1 MRDLIGWGES
11 MNRFC
16 QWNAF
21 MRLPWRVTLQEHTR
35 ETVQQEA
42 SRPVAESKR
51 AVESSSVADR
61 TMNSERNQLSPGCVG
76 FDTCC
81 AQQDL
86 KALQG
91 RVGAIRL
98 FEGARK
104 RIGMQE
110 KFRRRLRSG
119 DIQALQQEQMAF
131 AAARDEYGLEGEP
144 DLNAVLRLPGALQ
157 SDNRSSGDEDQA
169 ALTESV
175 RQQIGPLL
183 DELKLMRAREGES
196 LAAILHGT
204 LNRLAE
210 ATEGVAAMR
219 SEVEERYQARL
230 AERLE
235 AAVGPEFNRQRL
247 LEEVAVMVERSDVSE
262 ELERMT
268 THIGHFRELLSAGG
282 ELGKKLDFLL
292 QEMNREANT
301 LLSKTGGAGGKGT
314 RITELGLAMKAE
326 IEKAREQ
333 IQNLE

>member
-1 MRDLIGWGES
+1 MPIYS
-11 MNRFC
+11 MTGFARTQFSVPLPNNGQLNCMLSLKSVNHRFLDV
-16 QWNAF
+16 QL
-21 MRLPWRVTLQEHTR
+21 RLPSGLDALEMELR
-35 ETVQQEA
+35 
-42 SRPVAESKR
+42 
-51 AVESSSVADR
+51 
-61 TMNSERNQLSPGCVG
+61 
-76 FDTCC
+76 
-81 AQQDL
+81 
-86 KALQG
+86 KALKD
-91 RVGAIRL
+91 ALIRGHVDL
-98 FEGARK
+98 TLSIDRG
-104 RIGMQE
+104 
-110 KFRRRLRSG
+110 S
-119 DIQALQQEQMAF
+119 QATAGYNHDLVAGFIAAF
-131 AAARDEYGLEGEP
+131 AAARDEHGLTGEP

-157 SDNRSSGDEDQA
+157 SDNRSNGDDDQA
-169 ALTESV
+169 ALTENV

-183 DELKLMRAREGES
+183 DELKTMRAREGES

-204 LNRLAE
+204 LDRLAE
-210 ATEGVAAMR
+210 ATEGVVTMR

-247 LEEVAVMVERSDVSE
+247 LEEVAVMVERSDISE

-268 THIGHFRELLSAGG
+268 THIGHFRELLKAGG